1 VPGPITFPDLIE
13 IQARYRQLVD
23 KMDAPEIWTA
33 PLNKDNKKDLQQY
46 RQSHYP
52 L

>member
-13 IQARYRQLVD
+13 VQAGYRQLVGET
-23 KMDAPEIWTA
+23 DAPGIWTA
-33 PLNKDNKKDLQQY
+33 PLNKDDKKDLQQSC
-46 RQSHYP
+46 QDHGS